1 MFYYS
6 RQIVYLDLLEA
17 GHKIGNAGFLKLE
30 ETEDMLKWR
39 MQIKGLRETDQGFF
53 EIRDE
58 TGALVDKMLLEH
70 GKGSYLGEFDRR
82 TDSRGGR
89 ACGEICGIRIGLAG
103 NRVVEGRWIK
113 KEQGGAE
120 TEGSV
125 TAKRREKEERRA
137 ATERRATEERRVAEE
152 GKAAAERR
160 AAAVGKAAEGRGAKR
175 GEPEK
180 SKIVAENRPDRPER
194 ALEAAE
200 LEHSRTDISDSPSQ
214 QPLPGPKLPER
225 PVSGQWSLKQPVSE
239 NQTSGQVSR
248 PASQEE
254 LFEDKWQQLQH
265 MYPAVHPF
273 GDQREYLSIAPKD
286 FVVLSM
292 EYQKMVHNS
301 FLLHG
306 YYNYRHI
313 ILGRFIVNGEERFY
327 LGVPGVYYDREKM
340 AAEMFGFEAFEGR
353 TAHAEQGS
361 FGYYMKQVKI

>member
-6 RQIVYLDLLEA
+6 RQIIYLDLLEA

-39 MQIKGLRETDQGFF
+39 VQIKGLRESDQGFF

-70 GKGSYLGEFDRR
+70 GEGSYLGEFDRR

-89 ACGEICGIRIGLAG
+89 VCGEICGIRIGLAG
-103 NRVVEGRWIK
+103 NRVVEGQWKK
-113 KEQGGAE
+113 KEQGRAE
-120 TEGSV
+120 TERSV
-125 TAKRREKEERRA
+125 AAEKRAGEEGRAAEERRTA
-137 ATERRATEERRVAEE
+137 K
-152 GKAAAERR
+152 GKAVAGSR
-160 AAAVGKAAEGRGAKR
+160 AAAGKGAVEGRGER
-175 GEPEK
+175 REPEK
-180 SKIVAENRPDRPER
+180 TGTVDENHPDRPGR

-200 LEHSRTDISDSPSQ
+200 REHVQTDISDSLSQ
-214 QPLPGPKLPER
+214 QPLPGPKFRER
-225 PVSGQWSLKQPVSE
+225 PVSGQWPPKQQVPE
-239 NQTSGQVSR
+239 DQTSGQVFRSG
-248 PASQEE
+248 SQEE